1 VAESQVDTGEKMN
14 KIGLALGGGGAK
26 GMAHLG
32 ILRVLEKE
40 GIQISAIAG
49 TSVGALVGG
58 AYCLKPDVEMWIE
71 RFLEYFKSIG
81 FRQLGEKDFPKEPSA
96 VLQLID
102 KSLINFPSLLKSFF
116 NMKRVEGILGNLLPK
131 VNIEDLQIPFAA
143 ISCDILSGKEIVFK
157 KGDLRIA
164 IDASSTVP
172 GIWPPLEYEGM
183 YLMDGG
189 IVDNIPVDVCRELG
203 AEKVIAVDVR
213 PDLPATNVPKNRFE
227 TYGRVI
233 DIQQYYLAKPQL
245 DKADLAIRPELE
257 PIPWADFR
265 TAKICIALGE
275 KAARVHLKEIKS
287 LAGL

>member
-1 VAESQVDTGEKMN
+1 MK

-40 GIQISAIAG
+40 GIPISAIAG

-58 AYCLKPDVEMWIE
+58 AYALKPDVEMWIT

-81 FRQLGEKDFPKEPSA
+81 FKQLGEKSLAKEPSTLLKILDEGL
-96 VLQLID
+96 VNI
-102 KSLINFPSLLKSFF
+102 PSLVKSFF
-116 NMKRVEGILGNLLPK
+116 NLRRMEGIMGSLIPR

-143 ISCDILSGKEIVFK
+143 ISCDILTGKEVVFK
-157 KGDLRIA
+157 KGPLRMA

-172 GIWPPLEYEGM
+172 GIWPALEYEGM
-183 YLMDGG
+183 FLMDGG
-189 IVDNIPVDVCRELG
+189 TLDNVPVDVVRELG

-213 PDLPATNVPKNRFE
+213 PNLWQTSAPKNRFE
-227 TYGRVI
+227 TYVRVI
-233 DIQQYYLAKPQL
+233 DIQQYYLAQPQL
-245 DKADLAIRPELE
+245 DKANLAIRPELT

-275 KAARVHLKEIKS
+275 KAARVHLKEIKT
-287 LAGL
+287 LLE